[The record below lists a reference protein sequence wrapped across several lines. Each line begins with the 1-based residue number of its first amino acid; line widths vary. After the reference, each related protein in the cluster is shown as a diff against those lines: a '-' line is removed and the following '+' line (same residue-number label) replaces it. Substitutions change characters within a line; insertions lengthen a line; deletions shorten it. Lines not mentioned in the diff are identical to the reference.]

1 MQSEVSLSLLLPIFL
16 SNNAQSVRFTATSH
30 RQTNKQILIQRDIK
44 HTQEEFN
51 SRKDNLSSLP
61 PQTCQ
66 SILYFQKKNAK
77 QKVRQQKQ
85 TVVTNKNTTP
95 RPANNHIN
103 LKHLK
108 VQSKKK
114 PNSHYMTYPSCE
126 KKHTKCCQNARAAQ
140 FLKYTHTLTN
150 WLNSR
155 SSSNKLTTRSLFFTY
170 FWVIFTQILSKS
182 SVGTRKLS
190 INHFG

>member
-1 MQSEVSLSLLLPIFL
+1 MKQSFSTSQSGFKEVKQSEVSLSLLLPIFL
-16 SNNAQSVRFTATSH
+16 SNDAQSVRFTATSH

-61 PQTCQ
+61 RKHVNLYC
-66 SILYFQKKNAK
+66 ILRKKNAK

-108 VQSKKK
+108 VQSKK
-114 PNSHYMTYPSCE
+114 T
-126 KKHTKCCQNARAAQ
+126 
-140 FLKYTHTLTN
+140 
-150 WLNSR
+150 
-155 SSSNKLTTRSLFFTY
+155 
-170 FWVIFTQILSKS
+170 
-182 SVGTRKLS
+182 
-190 INHFG
+190 